1 MENINVAE
9 TATQELDSSAVKEF
23 PIDKSNLKK
32 ALDEAKQLDK
42 SEFSSNK
49 LESHDEN
56 VVIPLLKEEL
66 DNLKTYGESIRKN
79 IGSYHGK
86 IQQAAIDSLA
96 KCLGIR
102 QKFFKTDNTLLQDK
116 IYAALY
122 EKAMNEPFKKKR
134 KNTTE
139 YHLISRIYRGEERR
153 QASSDALILER
164 ANKAGQTEQTF
175 AAWVLS
181 EGGLDEIRR
190 KITKVRRKEKPA
202 KTPKIDKYKVSE
214 RFFSALNEMDSA
226 ELVIHIKS
234 VGRERLSD
242 VIGEWNIPTTGKL
255 TPIII
260 RPLIDGSYSIAR
272 FDMHLGEK
280 APPKNDYL

>member
-1 MENINVAE
+1 MENINVTE
-9 TATQELDSSAVKEF
+9 ITTRELDTSSAKEF
-23 PIDKSNLKK
+23 SVDKSNLKK
-32 ALDEAKQLDK
+32 ALEGSKQLDK
-42 SEFSSNK
+42 SKFSSNK
-49 LESHDEN
+49 LDSQDEN

-66 DNLKTYGESIRKN
+66 DNLKMHGESIRKN
-79 IGSYHGK
+79 IDTYHGK

-102 QKFFKTDNTLLQDK
+102 QKFFRIDNTLLQDK

-122 EKAMNEPFKKKR
+122 EKAMGEPFKKKR

-153 QASSDALILER
+153 QASSDALILQR

-175 AAWVLS
+175 SEWVLA
-181 EGGLDEIRR
+181 ENGLDEIRR
-190 KITKVRRKEKPA
+190 KITKERRKEKPVE
-202 KTPKIDKYKVSE
+202 TPKIDKYKVSE
-214 RFFSALNEMDSA
+214 CFFSALNDMNSA

-234 VGRERLSD
+234 VSRERLSD
-242 VIGEWNIPTTGKL
+242 VIEEWNIPTAGKL

-260 RPLIDGSYSIAR
+260 RPLIDGSYSISR
-272 FDMHLGEK
+272 FDMYLGEK
-280 APPKNDYL
+280 PPKNDYL